1 MSNPTLYPLVEHFYT
16 LQGEGFWAG
25 RPAYFLRLGGCDVE
39 CSWCDTRHSWPLEG
53 WPQYTAQE
61 LLSLVS
67 ATPARHVVITGGEPT
82 LHPLG
87 ELVGTLQAA
96 GYFVQLE
103 TSGAHPLPEP
113 CPDWVTFSPKRF
125 KPPLPSY
132 YQRAS
137 ELKVVIHAQSDLKWA
152 EDQLNQCPEGIPAFL
167 QPDFYRLNEA
177 LTWIVEYIQAHP
189 NWRLSLQWHRYLN
202 LP

>member
-1 MSNPTLYPLVEHFYT
+1 MSEMRYPLVESFYT

-25 RPAYFLRLGGCDVE
+25 QPAYFLRLGGCDVG
-39 CSWCDTRHSWPLEG
+39 CSWCDTQHSWPLQG
-53 WPQYTAQE
+53 WPLYTAQE
-61 LLSLVS
+61 LLSCVA

-87 ELVGTLQAA
+87 ELIQTLQAA

-103 TSGAHPLPEP
+103 TSGAYPLPEL

-125 KPPLPSY
+125 KPPEPLY
-132 YQRAS
+132 YERAN
-137 ELKVVIHAQSDLKWA
+137 ELKVVIHAPSDLKWA
-152 EDQLNQCPEGIPAFL
+152 EEQRKRCRPSIPAFL
-167 QPDFYRLNEA
+167 QPDFYRQDQA
-177 LTWIVEYIQAHP
+177 LEWILEHIKAHP
-189 NWRLSLQWHRYLN
+189 WWRLSLQWHRYLN

>member
-1 MSNPTLYPLVEHFYT
+1 
-16 LQGEGFWAG
+16 
-25 RPAYFLRLGGCDVE
+25 
-39 CSWCDTRHSWPLEG
+39 
-53 WPQYTAQE
+53 
-61 LLSLVS
+61 
-67 ATPARHVVITGGEPT
+67 
-82 LHPLG
+82 LG
-87 ELVGTLQAA
+87 ELVSTLQAA

-125 KPPLPSY
+125 KVPLSPY
-132 YQRAS
+132 YQRAN

-152 EDQLNQCPEGIPAFL
+152 EEQRKQCPKEIPAFL

-177 LTWIVEYIQAHP
+177 LTWIVEHIQAHP
-189 NWRLSLQWHRYLN
+189 YWRLSLQWHRYLN